1 MIIDP
6 QGDEQ
11 QTEHSCPFQQQRAND
26 GPRCHSIQAQK
37 NEPRSGDNSQQPDQS
52 DLVAS
57 VGKRTGQPSGMA
69 EASARRDPPAG
80 EGISAL
86 QGKEARTDL
95 GKLLIELEQERLG
108 SSIIERAFYPAPL
121 TVPSREQGAEWRAW
135 QMLAWASP
143 AGIAP
148 FDEDLAASGWYS
160 KVFRQHS
167 DKGLAEI
174 KEKPPSS
181 ELAAFKRLE
190 EMGVYDQTVF
200 YSPSKAQLHHYTNE
214 LDRLTG
220 SVSARREI
228 APDGRRTL
236 TARELLDQAGSGT
249 TGSPSSDA
257 GGSKP
262 EGFGSSARAAGGSQG
277 ICDPHAW

>member
-26 GPRCHSIQAQK
+26 GPRCHGIQAQK

-57 VGKRTGQPSGMA
+57 VGKRKSQQSGMA

-148 FDEDLAASGWYS
+148 FDEELAASGWYS
-160 KVFRQHS
+160 AVYREHS

-174 KEKPPSS
+174 EAKEKPPSPL
-181 ELAAFKRLE
+181 LAAFKRLE
-190 EMGVYDQTVF
+190 ELGVLTESDF
-200 YSPSKAQLHHYTNE
+200 YSPAKAKNQFYTNRLANQLHSYSNNE
-214 LDRLTG
+214 RTRTR
-220 SVSARREI
+220 S
-228 APDGRRTL
+228 GRGPKGN
-236 TARELLDQAGSGT
+236 QAGSGK
-249 TGSPSSDA
+249 A
-257 GGSKP
+257 AVEMEKYRRRRHK
-262 EGFGSSARAAGGSQG
+262 EG
-277 ICDPHAW
+277 

>member
-26 GPRCHSIQAQK
+26 GSRQHCIQAQK
-37 NEPRSGDNSQQPDQS
+37 NKPRSGHNSQQPDQS
-52 DLVAS
+52 NLVSS
-57 VGKRTGQPSGMA
+57 VGKRKSQQRGMA

-86 QGKEARTDL
+86 QGQEARTGL
-95 GKLLIELEQERLG
+95 RELLIELEQERLG
-108 SSIIERAFYPAPL
+108 SPIIEHAFLAAPL
-121 TVPSREQGAEWRAW
+121 TVAPREREPEWVAW
-135 QMLAWASP
+135 SMLAWASP

-148 FDEDLAASGWYS
+148 FDEELAASGWYS
-160 KVFRQHS
+160 GIYRQHS
-167 DKGLAEI
+167 DRGLAEI

-200 YSPSKAQLHHYTNE
+200 YSPAKAQQSHYTNE
-214 LDRLTG
+214 LT
-220 SVSARREI
+220 
-228 APDGRRTL
+228 RTL
-236 TARELLDQAGSGT
+236 SGRSPKRNQRGSGKAAT
-249 TGSPSSDA
+249 EVE
-257 GGSKP
+257 KYRRRRHK
-262 EGFGSSARAAGGSQG
+262 EG
-277 ICDPHAW
+277 

>member
-69 EASARRDPPAG
+69 EASARRDPPTG
-80 EGISAL
+80 EGIGAL
-86 QGKEARTDL
+86 QGKEARTEL
-95 GKLLIELEQERLG
+95 RELLIELEQERLG

-121 TVPSREQGAEWRAW
+121 TVPPREREPEWQAW
-135 QMLAWASP
+135 KLLQFASLLP
-143 AGIAP
+143 AAG
-148 FDEDLAASGWYS
+148 FDEALASEGWYS
-160 KVFRQHS
+160 RTYQQHS
-167 DKGLAEI
+167 DRGLAEI

-190 EMGVYDQTVF
+190 ELGVLTESDF
-200 YSPSKAQLHHYTNE
+200 YSPSKAKNQFYTNLLHSYSTNE
-214 LDRLTG
+214 
-220 SVSARREI
+220 
-228 APDGRRTL
+228 RTR
-236 TARELLDQAGSGT
+236 TRSPKGNQAGSGK
-249 TGSPSSDA
+249 A
-257 GGSKP
+257 AVEVEKYRRRRHK
-262 EGFGSSARAAGGSQG
+262 EG
-277 ICDPHAW
+277 

>member
-69 EASARRDPPAG
+69 EASARRDPPTG

-160 KVFRQHS
+160 AVYREHS

-174 KEKPPSS
+174 EAKEKPPSS

-190 EMGVYDQTVF
+190 ELGVLTESDF
-200 YSPSKAQLHHYTNE
+200 YSPSKAKNQFYTNLLHSYSTNE
-214 LDRLTG
+214 
-220 SVSARREI
+220 
-228 APDGRRTL
+228 RTR
-236 TARELLDQAGSGT
+236 TRSPKGNQAGSGK
-249 TGSPSSDA
+249 A
-257 GGSKP
+257 AVEVEKYRRRRHK
-262 EGFGSSARAAGGSQG
+262 EG
-277 ICDPHAW
+277 